1 MDSHI
6 NATIIR
12 FVMYFI
18 DYISMYSVVVV
29 GWAGKILFSIDM
41 FFLKLNNIRI

>member
-12 FVMYFI
+12 FVKYFI
-18 DYISMYSVVVV
+18 DYISMYSGVVV
-29 GWAGKILFSIDM
+29 GWAGKIMFSIDM
-41 FFLKLNNIRI
+41 FFFLLNNI